1 MRPNNANILEANES
15 AKSKRDPQNVHE
27 NSVMGNEA
35 MIRPR
40 RGGRARI
47 PHSMWKEFVKK

>member
-15 AKSKRDPQNVHE
+15 AKSKGDPHNVHE
-27 NSVMGNEA
+27 NYVMGNVA
-35 MIRPR
+35 MIGPR
-40 RGGRARI
+40 RGERARK

>member
-15 AKSKRDPQNVHE
+15 AKSKGDPQSMHE

-35 MIRPR
+35 MIGPC
-40 RGGRARI
+40 RGERAHK